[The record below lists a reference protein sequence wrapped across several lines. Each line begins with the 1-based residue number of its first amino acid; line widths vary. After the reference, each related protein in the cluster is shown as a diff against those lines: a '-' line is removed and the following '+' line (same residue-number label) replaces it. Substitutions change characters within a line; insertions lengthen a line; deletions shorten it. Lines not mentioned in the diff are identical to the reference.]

1 MTATQSAEYLF
12 GDSAVRPVANVYW
25 RRLALW
31 NIGWN
36 YTSKKHN
43 MHWLAREIYN
53 FHTAKSFDAM
63 GISEIFNVEEEH
75 LHEERQVIMQHLVDA
90 LEQQCG
96 TACLD
101 RPVRCTL
108 YIPLGCKQASAHG
121 VRHGKLRNTGASLEK
136 SPIL

>member
-1 MTATQSAEYLF
+1 VNCPACQVLSAARLAEYTIVIMTATQSAEYLF

-25 RRLALW
+25 RRLAFW

-43 MHWLAREIYN
+43 MHWLAREICN

-63 GISEIFNVEEEH
+63 GISEIFNIEEEH

-90 LEQQCG
+90 LNSSAEPPAWTG
-96 TACLD
+96 
-101 RPVRCTL
+101 RCDAH
-108 YIPLGCKQASAHG
+108 YIFL
-121 VRHGKLRNTGASLEK
+121 
-136 SPIL
+136 